1 MRITAKIDYAVRA
14 CVELAIAYDEGFV
27 TADRV
32 GKAQGI
38 PGSFLLGIL
47 NQLRRSGLVESR
59 RGADGGFRLAAA
71 PERIAVADV
80 IRAIDGPL
88 ANVAGVQ
95 PEDTSYAPS
104 AAALQQTWVALRA
117 AMRSVLEHVTIAD
130 IAAGALP
137 DGVAHLV
144 GDSEAWVTRPFGDE
158 VELRG
163 GADGPSGRR

>member
-14 CVELAIAYDEGFV
+14 CVELAVAYDEGFV
-27 TADRV
+27 TAERV
-32 GKAQGI
+32 GKAQRI

-59 RGADGGFRLAAA
+59 RGAEGGFRLAADPA
-71 PERIAVADV
+71 RIAVADV

-95 PEDTSYAPS
+95 PEDTSYAAS
-104 AAALQQTWVALRA
+104 AAALQQTWVALRV

-130 IAAGALP
+130 LASGTLP
-137 DGVAHLV
+137 DDVAHLV

-163 GADGPSGRR
+163 GGEDARRG

>member
-14 CVELAIAYDEGFV
+14 CVELAVAHDEGFV
-27 TADRV
+27 TAERI
-32 GKAQGI
+32 GKAQRI

-59 RGADGGFRLAAA
+59 RGAEGGFRLAAH
-71 PERIAVADV
+71 PSRIAVADV

-88 ANVAGVQ
+88 ANIAGVQ

-104 AAALQQTWVALRA
+104 AATVQQTWVALRV
-117 AMRSVLEHVTIAD
+117 AMRSVLENVTVAD
-130 IAAGALP
+130 LASGALP

-144 GDSEAWVTRPFGDE
+144 GDSEAWVTRPFGDD

-163 GADGPSGRR
+163 GGEDARRG

>member
-14 CVELAIAYDEGFV
+14 CVELAVAYDEGFV
-27 TADRV
+27 TAERV

-59 RGADGGFRLAAA
+59 RGADGGFHLAADPA
-71 PERIAVADV
+71 RIAVADV

-88 ANVAGVQ
+88 ANIAGVQ

-104 AAALQQTWVALRA
+104 AAALQQTWVALRV
-117 AMRSVLEHVTIAD
+117 AMRSVLEQVTIAD
-130 IAAGALP
+130 IASGELP
-137 DGVAHLV
+137 DDVARLV

-163 GADGPSGRR
+163 GGEAEHRG

>member
-14 CVELAIAYDEGFV
+14 CVELAVAHDEGFV
-27 TADRV
+27 TAERI
-32 GKAQGI
+32 GKAQRI

-59 RGADGGFRLAAA
+59 RGAEGGFRLAAH
-71 PERIAVADV
+71 PSRIAVADV

-88 ANVAGVQ
+88 ANIAGVQ

-104 AAALQQTWVALRA
+104 AATVQQTWVALRV
-117 AMRSVLEHVTIAD
+117 AMRSVLENVTVAD
-130 IAAGALP
+130 LASGTLP
-137 DGVAHLV
+137 DDVAHLV

-163 GADGPSGRR
+163 GGESPRG

>member
-14 CVELAIAYDEGFV
+14 CVELAVAYDEGFV
-27 TADRV
+27 TAERV

-59 RGADGGFRLAAA
+59 RGADGGFHLAADPA
-71 PERIAVADV
+71 RIAVADV

-88 ANVAGVQ
+88 ANIAGVQ

-104 AAALQQTWVALRA
+104 AAALRQTWVALRV
-117 AMRSVLEHVTIAD
+117 AMRSVLETVTVAEIAS
-130 IAAGALP
+130 GTLP
-137 DGVAHLV
+137 DDVARLV

-163 GADGPSGRR
+163 GGEAQPRR